1 MTAYDVV
8 FSKEYSTRYM
18 QKDAGIG
25 SILKNTRRGIQRA
38 AQQRSIANEYKKMK
52 KFDAR
57 QVDYANR
64 ANAMRA
70 ASDDTLNNAAAQSG
84 WRNLWGNIKG
94 SNQAGKADDLMV
106 RSNDAMKASVRRQ
119 MAIEKQ
125 LVAQGATPEQARA
138 IMRNN
143 NAQKYL
149 QYGDARGA
157 INLQATRDR
166 RMQAVT
172 DGRARQQ
179 AAQAA
184 AQPAAQPAAQATQQA
199 AQVSQPA
206 VQAAQPAVQTANNA
220 LNGGGGFSATFGNA
234 SDTMSGNANTVPQHI
249 NLNKN
254 FGKAAPR
261 KQTAGTGTTRQGQMT
276 AQQASQAAV
285 QPAAQAAQPATQA
298 AAKAAQP
305 AVQAAHA
312 SAQPAAQAANNALNG
327 GGFSATFNNATTTMS
342 GNTGAM
348 PQAIN
353 RNKKR
358 RRAARRKKTG
368 GPVATQ
374 QGQMPAQ
381 PAAPTPVNNQPAA
394 STNAAPQPTAQAGA
408 ANSPVATA
416 PQPTAQAATAP
427 TGQGMSLLEKA
438 QLAGSAANL
447 VMPLMLWQ
455 MMGQQPQTA
464 S

>member
-70 ASDDTLNNAAAQSG
+70 ASDATLNDAAAQSG
-84 WRNLWGNIKG
+84 WSNLWGNIKG

-206 VQAAQPAVQTANNA
+206 VQAASQAAQPAVQAAHASTQPAAQAANNA

-234 SDTMSGNANTVPQHI
+234 ADTMSGNANTVSQHI

-276 AQQASQAAV
+276 AQQAAPTHVANTNAQTKAV
-285 QPAAQAAQPATQA
+285 
-298 AAKAAQP
+298 
-305 AVQAAHA
+305 
-312 SAQPAAQAANNALNG
+312 ANDALNG
-327 GGFSATFNNATTTMS
+327 PSPTAVKS
-342 GNTGAM
+342 
-348 PQAIN
+348 
-353 RNKKR
+353 
-358 RRAARRKKTG
+358 
-368 GPVATQ
+368 
-374 QGQMPAQ
+374 Q
-381 PAAPTPVNNQPAA
+381 PAAPANTAPQP
-394 STNAAPQPTAQAGA
+394 TAPQPTAQAA
-408 ANSPVATA
+408 PTNSPVATA

-447 VMPLMLWQ
+447 VMPLMMYQ
-455 MMGQQPQTA
+455 MMGQQQTT

>member
-8 FSKEYSTRYM
+8 FSKEASMRYM

-25 SILKNTRRGIQRA
+25 SFIKNTRRGIQRA
-38 AQQRSIANEYKKMK
+38 AQQRSIAKEYKKMK

-57 QVDYANR
+57 QADYANR

-70 ASDDTLNNAAAQSG
+70 ASDATLNDAAAQSG
-84 WRNLWGNIKG
+84 WSNLWGNIKG
-94 SNQAGKADDLMV
+94 SNQAGKADDLML
-106 RSNDAMKASVRRQ
+106 RSKDAMKASVRRQ
-119 MAIEKQ
+119 LAIEKQ
-125 LVAQGATPEQARA
+125 LVAQGATPAQARA
-138 IMRNN
+138 IMRNA

-149 QYGDARGA
+149 QQGDARGA
-157 INLQATRDR
+157 INLQSTRDR
-166 RMQAVT
+166 RMQAVA

-179 AAQAA
+179 AAAQAA
-184 AQPAAQPAAQATQQA
+184 AQPTVQQAVQQAVQAPQPAAQ
-199 AQVSQPA
+199 S
-206 VQAAQPAVQTANNA
+206 ANNA

-234 SDTMSGNANTVPQHI
+234 SDTMSGNANTVSQHI

-261 KQTAGTGTTRQGQMT
+261 KQTAGTGTTRHGQMT
-276 AQQASQAAV
+276 AQRASQAAV
-285 QPAAQAAQPATQA
+285 QPAAQAAQPAAQA
-298 AAKAAQP
+298 AAQTAQP

-327 GGFSATFNNATTTMS
+327 GGFSATFNNATPTMS

>member
-8 FSKEYSTRYM
+8 FSKEASMRYM

-38 AQQRSIANEYKKMK
+38 AQQRSIAKEYKKMK

-70 ASDDTLNNAAAQSG
+70 ASDATLNDAAAQSG
-84 WRNLWGNIKG
+84 WSNLWGNIKG

-157 INLQATRDR
+157 INLQSTRDR
-166 RMQAVT
+166 RMQAVA

-184 AQPAAQPAAQATQQA
+184 AQPAVQPAAQTAQPAAQA
-199 AQVSQPA
+199 
-206 VQAAQPAVQTANNA
+206 
-220 LNGGGGFSATFGNA
+220 
-234 SDTMSGNANTVPQHI
+234 
-249 NLNKN
+249 
-254 FGKAAPR
+254 
-261 KQTAGTGTTRQGQMT
+261 
-276 AQQASQAAV
+276 ASQ
-285 QPAAQAAQPATQA
+285 
-298 AAKAAQP
+298 AAQP

-312 SAQPAAQAANNALNG
+312 SAQPAAQAANSALNG
-327 GGFSATFNNATTTMS
+327 GGAFSVTFGNTTGTTG
-342 GNTGAM
+342 GNTGAL
-348 PQAIN
+348 PQVIN

-358 RRAARRKKTG
+358 GRAARRKKTG
-368 GPVATQ
+368 GPVAAQ
-374 QGQMPAQ
+374 QGQMPAK
-381 PAAPTPVNNQPAA
+381 PAATTTVNNQPAA
-394 STNAAPQPTAQAGA
+394 TTNAAPQPTAQPAAATNAAPQPTAQAPNSPVATATQPTAQA
-408 ANSPVATA
+408 APTNSPVATA

-447 VMPLMLWQ
+447 VMPLMMWQ
-455 MMGQQPQTA
+455 MMGQQRST

>member
-1 MTAYDVV
+1 
-8 FSKEYSTRYM
+8 
-18 QKDAGIG
+18 
-25 SILKNTRRGIQRA
+25 
-38 AQQRSIANEYKKMK
+38 
-52 KFDAR
+52 
-57 QVDYANR
+57 
-64 ANAMRA
+64 
-70 ASDDTLNNAAAQSG
+70 
-84 WRNLWGNIKG
+84 
-94 SNQAGKADDLMV
+94 
-106 RSNDAMKASVRRQ
+106 
-119 MAIEKQ
+119 
-125 LVAQGATPEQARA
+125 
-138 IMRNN
+138 
-143 NAQKYL
+143 
-149 QYGDARGA
+149 
-157 INLQATRDR
+157 
-166 RMQAVT
+166 MQAVA

-179 AAQAA
+179 AAAQAA
-184 AQPAAQPAAQATQQA
+184 AQPTVQQAVQQAVQAPQPAAQ
-199 AQVSQPA
+199 S
-206 VQAAQPAVQTANNA
+206 ANNA

-234 SDTMSGNANTVPQHI
+234 SDTMSGNANTVSQHI

-261 KQTAGTGTTRQGQMT
+261 KQTAGTGTTRHGQMT
-276 AQQASQAAV
+276 AQRASQAAV
-285 QPAAQAAQPATQA
+285 QPAAQAAQPAAQA
-298 AAKAAQP
+298 AAQTAQP

-327 GGFSATFNNATTTMS
+327 GGFSATFNNATPTMS

>member
-8 FSKEYSTRYM
+8 FSKESSTRYM

-25 SILKNTRRGIQRA
+25 SLIKNTRRGIQRA
-38 AQQRSIANEYKKMK
+38 SQQKAIAKEYKKMK

-57 QVDYANR
+57 QADYANR

-149 QYGDARGA
+149 QQGDARGA
-157 INLQATRDR
+157 INLQSTRDR
-166 RMQAVT
+166 RMQAVA

-184 AQPAAQPAAQATQQA
+184 AQPAAQPAAQATQQT

-206 VQAAQPAVQTANNA
+206 AQAASQAAQPAAQAAHVSTQPAAQAANNA

-234 SDTMSGNANTVPQHI
+234 TDTMSGNANTVSQHI

-261 KQTAGTGTTRQGQMT
+261 KQMVGSGTTQQGKMT
-276 AQQASQAAV
+276 AQQA
-285 QPAAQAAQPATQA
+285 
-298 AAKAAQP
+298 
-305 AVQAAHA
+305 
-312 SAQPAAQAANNALNG
+312 
-327 GGFSATFNNATTTMS
+327 
-342 GNTGAM
+342 
-348 PQAIN
+348 
-353 RNKKR
+353 
-358 RRAARRKKTG
+358 
-368 GPVATQ
+368 
-374 QGQMPAQ
+374 
-381 PAAPTPVNNQPAA
+381 APTNVANTNAQTKAVANDAMNGPAPTAVNNQPITPANTA
-394 STNAAPQPTAQAGA
+394 LQPTAQATA
-408 ANSPVATA
+408 TNYPVATA
-416 PQPTAQAATAP
+416 GADVADAVAAP

-438 QLAGSAANL
+438 QLAGSAANM
-447 VMPLMLWQ
+447 VMPLMMYQ
-455 MMGQQPQTA
+455 MMGQQQTT

>member
-8 FSKEYSTRYM
+8 FIKESSTRYM

-25 SILKNTRRGIQRA
+25 SLIKNTRRGIQRA
-38 AQQRSIANEYKKMK
+38 SQQKAIAKEYKKMK

-57 QVDYANR
+57 QADYANR

-106 RSNDAMKASVRRQ
+106 RPNDAMKASVRRQ

-149 QYGDARGA
+149 QQGDARGA
-157 INLQATRDR
+157 INLQSTRDR
-166 RMQAVT
+166 RMQAVA

-184 AQPAAQPAAQATQQA
+184 QPAAQAAHVSTQPA
-199 AQVSQPA
+199 AQA
-206 VQAAQPAVQTANNA
+206 ANNA

-234 SDTMSGNANTVPQHI
+234 TDTMSGNVNTVSQHI

-261 KQTAGTGTTRQGQMT
+261 KQTVGSGTTQQGQMT
-276 AQQASQAAV
+276 AQQAAPTNVANTNAQTKAV
-285 QPAAQAAQPATQA
+285 ANDAMNGPSPT
-298 AAKAAQP
+298 
-305 AVQAAHA
+305 AVK
-312 SAQPAAQAANNALNG
+312 S
-327 GGFSATFNNATTTMS
+327 
-342 GNTGAM
+342 
-348 PQAIN
+348 
-353 RNKKR
+353 
-358 RRAARRKKTG
+358 
-368 GPVATQ
+368 
-374 QGQMPAQ
+374 Q
-381 PAAPTPVNNQPAA
+381 PAAP
-394 STNAAPQPTAQAGA
+394 
-408 ANSPVATA
+408 ANTA
-416 PQPTAQAATAP
+416 PQPTAQATAANYPVATAGADVADAVAAP

-438 QLAGSAANL
+438 QLAGSAANMA
-447 VMPLMLWQ
+447 MPLMMYH
-455 MMGQQPQTA
+455 MMGQQQQPA